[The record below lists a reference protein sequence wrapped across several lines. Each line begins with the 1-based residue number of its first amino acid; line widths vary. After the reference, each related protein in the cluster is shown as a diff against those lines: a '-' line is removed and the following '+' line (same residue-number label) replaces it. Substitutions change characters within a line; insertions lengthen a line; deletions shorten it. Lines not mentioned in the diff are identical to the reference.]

1 MQKPDKK
8 NDKKSELKNKN
19 KAQKKINDSGFSFE
33 KILYFGLLILVFYPP
48 YFRGMFFD
56 KEFLPTHIFT
66 GILVLLW
73 AISGG
78 LNYRKSGFFKGI
90 SDYAAL
96 AVVFSYLLSMFVS
109 VNLRFA
115 VGEFL
120 RYLNYFFAYALTVD
134 LLQSEKD
141 VKGLLWTVLISALG
155 VSIIGLGAAAG
166 TINYNG
172 AFVGGRINS
181 SLQYPNTLA
190 AYLTAAFL
198 IGLGVKSATKSLT
211 ENIILSALNYTYL
224 ITFIFTLSRAAW
236 LLFPL
241 FYLVFLLGLSKENK
255 SKGILFF
262 AESFISSLI
271 ASIGLG
277 SAISSGKGTQVWL
290 WYFTGLIASLVLSYI
305 IYFLIE
311 KKGLYIDFKKA
322 VAFAVIIL
330 VLFGLSVYF
339 TGGEILPDVVK
350 ERIKQIDPNQ
360 LSVQQRLSYYRDAIK
375 MIKQRPIL
383 GYGGGGWKSAYFAFQ
398 SYRYFTTEVHSF
410 PLQLTVETGIIGLLS
425 FAAMF
430 ISIAVKT
437 IKVLRSDSLSLQEK
451 SYLWSSFTG
460 AVALLGHSSV
470 DFNLSLGAVAMLLW
484 VLLAVAKNLSF
495 KEETKGVNQEAFFIT
510 KPVFVFIALILIVI
524 SFTLFAGYNYG
535 QAAVKALQEGDGAK
549 AMANFEKAKKY
560 DPLTVSFIADLSQ
573 IYEVIGEN
581 QNNKTMLEKSLELKE
596 KAAALE
602 PFNAKYKLML
612 GAAYLKRGKLDEG
625 INALEEAVKLN
636 PFNTEMWQTLSEG
649 YEKVAEIYII
659 KDNKDKAKTLL
670 EKCAQI
676 PEKIKELNHIAPKND
691 PAVVKLT
698 ATKELALYTF
708 KSEKLLNDM
717 TKENVVKLK
726 DIDDISKV
734 QDYSLDLDEDGKK
747 DWE

>member
-141 VKGLLWTVLISALG
+141 VKVLLWTVLISALG
-155 VSIIGLGAAAG
+155 VSIIGLGVATG

-211 ENIILSALNYTYL
+211 ENMALSALNYTYL

-262 AESFISSLI
+262 IESFISSLI

-277 SAISSGKGTQVWL
+277 NAISSGKGQGVWA
-290 WYFTGLIASLVLSYI
+290 WFFIGLFASIALSYI
-305 IYFLIE
+305 NYYLIY
-311 KKGLYIDFKKA
+311 KKGLFIDFKKA
-322 VAFAVIIL
+322 VAFALIFGIVI
-330 VLFGLSVYF
+330 GLSVYL
-339 TGGEILPDVVK
+339 TGGEILPDVIK
-350 ERIKQIDPNQ
+350 SRIKQIDPNQ
-360 LSVQQRLSYYRDAIK
+360 LSVQQRLSYYRDALK
-375 MIKQRPIL
+375 MIKERPLL
-383 GYGGGGWKSAYFAFQ
+383 GYGGGGWKSAYFAYQ

-410 PLQLTVETGIIGLLS
+410 FLQLTVETGIIGLLIFLTFFLS
-425 FAAMF
+425 LF
-430 ISIAVKT
+430 ISTVKSL
-437 IKVLRSDSLSLQEK
+437 KSDALTLDEK
-451 SYLWSSFTG
+451 AYLWSSFAG
-460 AVALLGHSSV
+460 AIALLGHSGV
-470 DFNLSLGAVAMLLW
+470 DFNLSLGAVSLLLW
-484 VLLAVAKNLSF
+484 ELLGAARNLSF
-495 KEETKGVNQEAFFIT
+495 KGEGEKRQGETISFS
-510 KPVFVFIALILIVI
+510 KPVFAIVAVLFILI
-524 SFTLFAGYNYG
+524 STTLFTGYNYG
-535 QAAVKALQEGDGAK
+535 QAAVRSLEQGDGAK
-549 AMANFEKAKKY
+549 AIEYFEKAKKY

-573 IYEVIGEN
+573 IYEVIGEK
-581 QNNKTMLEKSLELKE
+581 QNNSNMLEKSLQLKE
-596 KAAALE
+596 KAASLE
-602 PFNAKYKLML
+602 PYNAKYKLML

-625 INALEEAVKLN
+625 IKVLEEAVKLN
-636 PFNTEMWQTLSEG
+636 PCNIEMWQALSEG

-659 KDNKDKAKTLL
+659 KDNKDKAKELL
-670 EKCAQI
+670 EKCEAL
-676 PEKIKELNHIAPKND
+676 PEKIKELNRKAPKKD

-698 ATKELALYTF
+698 ATKELALYVY
-708 KSEKLLNDM
+708 KSERLLSDM
-717 TKENVVKLK
+717 SKENVLKLK

-734 QDYSLDLDEDGKK
+734 VDFSLDLDEDGKR
-747 DWE
+747 DW

>member
-1 MQKPDKK
+1 LQKPDKK

-141 VKGLLWTVLISALG
+141 VKVLLWTVLISALG
-155 VSIIGLGAAAG
+155 VSIIGLGVAAG

-211 ENIILSALNYTYL
+211 ENMALSALNYTYL

-262 AESFISSLI
+262 IESFISSLI

-277 SAISSGKGTQVWL
+277 NAISSGKGQGVWA
-290 WYFTGLIASLVLSYI
+290 WFFIGLFASIALSYI
-305 IYFLIE
+305 NYYLIY
-311 KKGLYIDFKKA
+311 KKGLFIDFKKA
-322 VAFAVIIL
+322 VAFALIFGIVI
-330 VLFGLSVYF
+330 GLSVYL
-339 TGGEILPDVVK
+339 TGGEILPDVIK
-350 ERIKQIDPNQ
+350 SRIKQIDPNQ
-360 LSVQQRLSYYRDAIK
+360 LSVQQRLSYYRDALK
-375 MIKQRPIL
+375 MIKERPLL
-383 GYGGGGWKSAYFAFQ
+383 GYGGGGWKSAYFAYQ

-410 PLQLTVETGIIGLLS
+410 FLQLTVETGIIGLLIFLTFFLS
-425 FAAMF
+425 LF
-430 ISIAVKT
+430 ISTVKSL
-437 IKVLRSDSLSLQEK
+437 KSDALTLDEK
-451 SYLWSSFTG
+451 AYLWSSFAG
-460 AVALLGHSSV
+460 AIALLGHSGV
-470 DFNLSLGAVAMLLW
+470 DFNLSLGAVSLLLW
-484 VLLAVAKNLSF
+484 ELLGAARNLSF
-495 KEETKGVNQEAFFIT
+495 KGEGEKRQGETISFS
-510 KPVFVFIALILIVI
+510 KPVFAIVAVLFILI
-524 SFTLFAGYNYG
+524 STTLFTGYNYG
-535 QAAVKALQEGDGAK
+535 QAAVRSLEQGDGAK
-549 AMANFEKAKKY
+549 AIEYFEKAKKY

-573 IYEVIGEN
+573 IYEVIGEK
-581 QNNKTMLEKSLELKE
+581 QNNSNMLEKSLQLKE
-596 KAAALE
+596 KAASLE
-602 PFNAKYKLML
+602 PYNAKYKLML

-625 INALEEAVKLN
+625 IKVLEEAVKLN
-636 PFNTEMWQTLSEG
+636 PCNIEMWQALSEG

-659 KDNKDKAKTLL
+659 KDNKDKAKELL
-670 EKCAQI
+670 EKCEAL
-676 PEKIKELNHIAPKND
+676 PEKIKELNRKAPKKD

-698 ATKELALYTF
+698 ATKELALYVY
-708 KSEKLLNDM
+708 KSERLLSDM
-717 TKENVVKLK
+717 SKENVLKLK

-734 QDYSLDLDEDGKK
+734 VDFSLDLDEDGKR
-747 DWE
+747 DW

>member
-141 VKGLLWTVLISALG
+141 VKVLLWTVLISALG
-155 VSIIGLGAAAG
+155 VSIIGLGVAAG

-211 ENIILSALNYTYL
+211 ENMALSALNYTYL

-262 AESFISSLI
+262 IESFISSLI

-277 SAISSGKGTQVWL
+277 NAISSGKGQGVWA
-290 WYFTGLIASLVLSYI
+290 WFFIGLFASIALSYI
-305 IYFLIE
+305 NYYLIY
-311 KKGLYIDFKKA
+311 KKGLFIDFKKA
-322 VAFAVIIL
+322 VAFALIFGIVI
-330 VLFGLSVYF
+330 GLSVYL
-339 TGGEILPDVVK
+339 TGGEILPDVIK
-350 ERIKQIDPNQ
+350 SRIKQIDPNQ
-360 LSVQQRLSYYRDAIK
+360 LSVQQRLSYYRDALK
-375 MIKQRPIL
+375 MIKERPLL
-383 GYGGGGWKSAYFAFQ
+383 GYGGGGWKSAYFAYQ

-410 PLQLTVETGIIGLLS
+410 FLQLTVETGIIGLLIFLTFFLS
-425 FAAMF
+425 LF
-430 ISIAVKT
+430 ISTVKSL
-437 IKVLRSDSLSLQEK
+437 KSDALTLDEK
-451 SYLWSSFTG
+451 AYLWSSFAG
-460 AVALLGHSSV
+460 AIALLGHSGV
-470 DFNLSLGAVAMLLW
+470 DFNLSLGAVSLLLW
-484 VLLAVAKNLSF
+484 ELLGAARNLSF
-495 KEETKGVNQEAFFIT
+495 KGEGEKRQGETISFS
-510 KPVFVFIALILIVI
+510 KPVFAIVAVLFILI
-524 SFTLFAGYNYG
+524 STTLFTGYNYG
-535 QAAVKALQEGDGAK
+535 QAAVRSLEQGDGAK
-549 AMANFEKAKKY
+549 AIEYFEKAKKY

-573 IYEVIGEN
+573 IYEVIGEK
-581 QNNKTMLEKSLELKE
+581 QNNSNMLEKSLQLKE
-596 KAAALE
+596 KAASLE
-602 PFNAKYKLML
+602 PYNAKYKLML

-625 INALEEAVKLN
+625 IKVLEEAVKLN
-636 PFNTEMWQTLSEG
+636 PCNIEMWQALSEG

-659 KDNKDKAKTLL
+659 KDNKDKAKELL
-670 EKCAQI
+670 EKCEAL
-676 PEKIKELNHIAPKND
+676 PEKIKELNRKAPKKD

-698 ATKELALYTF
+698 ATKELALYVY
-708 KSEKLLNDM
+708 KSERLLSDM
-717 TKENVVKLK
+717 SKENVLKLK

-734 QDYSLDLDEDGKK
+734 VDFSLDLDEDGKR
-747 DWE
+747 DW